1 MRVDGPES
9 VTVQDLKVGV
19 KAANTDWSSYS
30 AAYDLLAEHNPAYQ
44 DLLKGFESFLA
55 SIDAPQSIC
64 DLGGGTGNFAEIAA
78 RLCPGST
85 IHFVE
90 PDAGMN
96 RMAQAKL
103 ADHADVIYHTSTF
116 EQVKAPEPVDLVVCV
131 HALYTMPDPLDR
143 LKEMRRLLKPGGI
156 LYLVDLGRHLN
167 LADWRSYLFTHLKGK
182 HGLVGALR
190 IFWQARE
197 IARQNAN
204 ILAAQQNGEYW
215 VHSPEDFVAAVA
227 DAGFDIIRQDT
238 VYRGYSDLVVCR
250 PRS

>member
-1 MRVDGPES
+1 MTIRDLDVA
-9 VTVQDLKVGV
+9 VTP
-19 KAANTDWSSYS
+19 AETDWTSYA
-30 AAYDLLAEHNPAYQ
+30 AAYDLLAVHNPAYQ
-44 DLLKGFESFLA
+44 DLLKDFESFL
-55 SIDAPQSIC
+55 STIETPDSIC

-78 RLCPGST
+78 RHCPDSR

-103 ADHADVIYHTSTF
+103 AGHAKVTYHACAF
-116 EQVKAPEPVDLVVCV
+116 EDGLAVEPVDLAICV
-131 HALYTMPDPLDR
+131 HALYTMPNPRQR
-143 LKEMRRLLKPGGI
+143 LKDMHRVVKPGGT
-156 LYLVDLGRHLN
+156 LYLIDLGRHLN
-167 LADWRSYLFTHLKGK
+167 LADWRSYLFRDLKAR
-182 HGLVGALR
+182 HGLIGALR

-204 ILAAQQNGEYW
+204 ILAAQQSGDYW
-215 VHSPEDFVAAVA
+215 THNQADFLAAVE